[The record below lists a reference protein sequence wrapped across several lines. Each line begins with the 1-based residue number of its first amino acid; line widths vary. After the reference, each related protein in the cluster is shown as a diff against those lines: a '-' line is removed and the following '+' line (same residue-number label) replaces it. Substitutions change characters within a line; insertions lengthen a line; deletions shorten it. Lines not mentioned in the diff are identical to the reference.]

1 MLTVAQPLS
10 VRAASATARRRRLDV
25 SARAVIPADAVP
37 LINCVEFNVAQ
48 VDRVMLRTALRVFFI
63 QGQPWVNSTA
73 LRQSPWPCT
82 AVPRQLSTWYRG
94 ATHYHTRKPL
104 RIRYVLYHTTVSM
117 QTLSLQPKCVYSSTY
132 RIRKKQT
139 LKRRDK
145 VLADITLYICPGR
158 GDYPTILQSIALEA
172 VDAPV
177 KSPCIP
183 IKPNSHCRY

>member
-25 SARAVIPADAVP
+25 SPRAVIPADAVP

-48 VDRVMLRTALRVFFI
+48 VDRVMLRTELRVFLI

-117 QTLSLQPKCVYSSTY
+117 QTLSLQPKCVTAVLRLSNTEE
-132 RIRKKQT
+132 T
-139 LKRRDK
+139 LTRCDK
-145 VLADITLYICPGR
+145 VLADTTLYICPGR
-158 GDYPTILQSIALEA
+158 GDYTTILQSIARQA

-183 IKPNSHCRY
+183 IKPNSHSRY